1 MNFEEL
7 LTHRKSIRL
16 FKNTP
21 VSEELIEKIIEQT
34 MHAPSAGNLQA
45 YKIYI
50 IENKETI
57 NNLQKAVPHQGYLSQ
72 TGLVFVFCA
81 LPEESGK
88 KYGERGS
95 NLYALQ
101 DATIATTY
109 CLLTIANMGLASVW
123 IGAFNDKIASNALN
137 LPDNEMPVALLPIGY
152 PDETPSPT
160 DRKPVEQVVK
170 RIK

>member
-7 LTHRKSIRL
+7 LTHRKSVRS

-21 VSEELIEKIIEQT
+21 ISEDLIEKIIKQT
-34 MHAPSAGNLQA
+34 IHAPSAGNLQA

-50 IENKETI
+50 VENKETL

-72 TGLVFVFCA
+72 SGLVFVFCA

-88 KYGERGS
+88 KYGDRGS
-95 NLYALQ
+95 KLYALQ

-109 CLLTIANMGLASVW
+109 CLLSVANLGLASVW
-123 IGAFNDKIASNALN
+123 IGAFNDKIASEALG
-137 LPDNEMPVALLPIGY
+137 LPDNERPVALVPIGY
-152 PDETPSPT
+152 PNESPSPT
-160 DRKPVEQVVK
+160 DRKPIEQVIS